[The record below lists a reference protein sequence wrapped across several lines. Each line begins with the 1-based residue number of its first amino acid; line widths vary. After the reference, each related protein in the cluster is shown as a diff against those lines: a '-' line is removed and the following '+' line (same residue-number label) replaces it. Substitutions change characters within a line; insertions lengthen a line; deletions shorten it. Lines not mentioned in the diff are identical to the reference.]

1 MTEEAEPQRSS
12 GGTWPL
18 VVAGAI
24 LVIALVGAP
33 LAMMK
38 GLSSLQSIQDE
49 VEQAL
54 LKAESIE
61 LYSLDGRKELPPAEG
76 FHGFAI
82 LGKLEIADPADREA
96 AVREFLFGVHENT
109 GMSAPCF
116 TPKFGLRARS
126 GGRTFDL
133 VVSFECLLVKVFEG
147 ETSAGSLRVSVTP
160 QPYFVELVKA
170 AGVAIAPTK

>member
-1 MTEEAEPQRSS
+1 MADESEPQRSS
-12 GGTWPL
+12 GGVWPL

-24 LVIALVGAP
+24 LLIGLVGAP
-33 LAMMK
+33 LAM
-38 GLSSLQSIQDE
+38 LQGIAALQTIQDQ

-54 LKAESIE
+54 LKAEFLE
-61 LYSLDGRKELPPAEG
+61 LYSLDGRKELPPSEG

-82 LGKLEIADPADREA
+82 LGKVELAEPADREA

-116 TPKFGLRARS
+116 TPKFGLRVRS

-133 VVSFECLLVKVFEG
+133 VVSFECLLVKVYEG
-147 ETSAGSLRVSVTP
+147 EKSGGSLRVSVTP
-160 QPYFVELVKA
+160 QPYFVELLKG
-170 AGVAIAPTK
+170 AGVSTAPAK